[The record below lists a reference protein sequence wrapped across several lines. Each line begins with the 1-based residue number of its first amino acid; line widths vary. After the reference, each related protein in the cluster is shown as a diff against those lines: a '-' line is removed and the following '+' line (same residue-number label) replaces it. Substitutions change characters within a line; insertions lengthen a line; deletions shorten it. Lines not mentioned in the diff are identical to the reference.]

1 MSSYLE
7 CVGVLFGVLYLILI
21 SKGIRW
27 GWVSGIFS
35 AIIYVYLTYET
46 QLYLQAA
53 LQLFYVF
60 LGIWAFMNWGREK
73 SIEIVKMSVK
83 TNLLLLFFGVC
94 LIFFINYLLSFT
106 NQNRAT
112 IDSIVTVFSVIATV
126 LTALKYI
133 ENWIYWWGINVLAIY
148 LFYTQGLEFTVLLY
162 GAYFVI
168 SIYGFREWRLKMKTT
183 NEKG

>member
-7 CVGVLFGVLYLILI
+7 CFGVLFGVLYLILI

-27 GWVSGIFS
+27 GWVSGVFS

-83 TNLLLLFFGVC
+83 TNLLLLFFGV
-94 LIFFINYLLSFT
+94 FKSEFIKPVASM
-106 NQNRAT
+106 QVGG
-112 IDSIVTVFSVIATV
+112 DVP
-126 LTALKYI
+126 
-133 ENWIYWWGINVLAIY
+133 
-148 LFYTQGLEFTVLLY
+148 TQGSSEAALPGNDV
-162 GAYFVI
+162 
-168 SIYGFREWRLKMKTT
+168 KT
-183 NEKG
+183 NL